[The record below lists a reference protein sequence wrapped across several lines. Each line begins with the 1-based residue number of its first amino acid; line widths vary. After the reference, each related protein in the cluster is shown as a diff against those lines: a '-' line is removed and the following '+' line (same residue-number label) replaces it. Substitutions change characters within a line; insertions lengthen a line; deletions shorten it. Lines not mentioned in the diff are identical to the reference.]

1 LAHPDQYLI
10 ACNKRERKPKMK
22 YPQTN
27 VTTITGPYYRAMS
40 DDQCRILHC
49 ASLEVLER
57 TGVFVNHQPALDLLK
72 KAGCLVQDNHVRFPT
87 HLVEWALRTAPS
99 RIMLYNRNG
108 EPVMPLGDRISTY
121 GTGSDCLHILDH
133 RTGERRKAV
142 FQDVV
147 DGIRVADAMPNVDFI
162 MSMFLPGDV
171 PVAADVRQMEVMLTY
186 SAKPISFVTYE
197 WEGTAEIIEMAEVA
211 MGGADILR
219 INPSVIC
226 YLNPTSS
233 FVHNEAALRKL
244 VHCAEKRLPFVYLPD
259 LLRGMTG
266 PMTREGSM
274 ACHNAGVLV
283 GLVISQLVNEG
294 APIIISSARPSH
306 LDMKTMVAPYATGP
320 GGFGGIGINHYYN
333 LPVFST
339 GGASDS
345 KLLDEQAIFEG
356 TLTLYGS
363 TLAGGNM
370 IHDMGYMESGL
381 MGSLELVVI
390 QDEIVSVIKAG
401 STKGLEFNEETLALD
416 LVHKHALSADFLGTK
431 HTVRHVREGWQPRLV
446 NRQNYEGW
454 MTSGGTSMRER
465 ARAKIEEIL
474 AEEPR
479 HVLPA
484 DVEKRIKAIA
494 QKAVATQAQQK

>member
-1 LAHPDQYLI
+1 
-10 ACNKRERKPKMK
+10 MK
-22 YPQTN
+22 HPQTN
-27 VTTITGPYYRAMS
+27 VTTFTGPHYRGMS
-40 DDQCRILHC
+40 DDQCRILHR
-49 ASLEVLER
+49 ASLDVLER

-72 KAGCLVQDNHVRFPT
+72 KAGCLVQDNHVRFPS
-87 HLVEWALRTAPS
+87 HLVEWALSSAPS

-133 RTGERRKAV
+133 RTGERRKAAL
-142 FQDVV
+142 QDVV
-147 DGIRVADAMPNVDFI
+147 DGIRVADAMPHVDFI
-162 MSMFLPGDV
+162 MSMFLPSDV
-171 PVAADVRQMEVMLTY
+171 PVAMEVRQMEVMLTY
-186 SAKPISFVTYE
+186 SAKPICFVTYE
-197 WEGTAEIIEMAEVA
+197 WEGTPEIIEMAEVA
-211 MGGADILR
+211 VGGAENLR

-244 VHCAEKRLPFVYLPD
+244 IYCAEKRLPFVYLPD

-283 GLVISQLVNEG
+283 GLVISQLVNKG
-294 APIIISSARPSH
+294 APIIISGARPSH

-356 TLTLYGS
+356 TLTLYSSMLG
-363 TLAGGNM
+363 GGNM

-390 QDEIVSVIKAG
+390 QDEIVSIIKAV

-416 LVHKHALSADFLGTK
+416 LVHKHALSADFMGTR

-446 NRQNYEGW
+446 DRQNYAQWEA
-454 MTSGGTSMRER
+454 SGGTSMRDR
-465 ARAKIEEIL
+465 AREKIDEIL

-479 HVLPA
+479 SVLPPKI
-484 DVEKRIKAIA
+484 EKQIKAIA
-494 QKAVATQAQQK
+494 DRAVAAQTR

>member
-1 LAHPDQYLI
+1 
-10 ACNKRERKPKMK
+10 
-22 YPQTN
+22 
-27 VTTITGPYYRAMS
+27 MS
-40 DDQCRILHC
+40 DDQCRILHR
-49 ASLEVLER
+49 ASLDVLER
-57 TGVFVNHQPALDLLK
+57 TGVFVNYQLALDLLK
-72 KAGCLVQDNHVRFPT
+72 KAGCLVQGNHVRFPS

-142 FQDVV
+142 LQDVV
-147 DGIRVADAMPNVDFI
+147 DGIRVSDAMPNVDFI
-162 MSMFLPGDV
+162 MSMFLPSDA
-171 PVAADVRQMEVMLTY
+171 PVAAEVRQMEVMLTY
-186 SAKPISFVTYE
+186 SDKPITFVTYE
-197 WEGTAEIIEMAEVA
+197 WEGTPEIIEMAEVA
-211 MGGADILR
+211 VGGAEILR

-244 VHCAEKRLPFVYLPD
+244 FYCAEKRLPFVYLPD

-266 PMTREGSM
+266 PITREGAM

-306 LDMKTMVAPYATGP
+306 LDMKTMVAPYVTGP

-333 LPVFST
+333 LPLFST

-356 TLTLYGS
+356 TLTLHGS
-363 TLAGGNM
+363 MLAGGNM

-381 MGSLELVVI
+381 MGSLELLVI

-401 STKGLEFNEETLALD
+401 SMKGLDFSEENLALD
-416 LVHKHALSADFLGTK
+416 LVHKHAHNADFLETK
-431 HTVRHVREGWQPRLV
+431 HTLRHVRDGWKPRLV
-446 NRQNYEGW
+446 DRNNYDRWKAKGA
-454 MTSGGTSMRER
+454 TSMRDR
-465 ARAKIEEIL
+465 ARAVIDEIL

-479 HVLPA
+479 QALPPEI
-484 DVEKRIKAIA
+484 VKQVTAIA
-494 QKAVATQAQQK
+494 DQAVADQTG